1 MISQLRAGDPG
12 ADLVVGALA
21 EVFVVTGNPGGA
33 FSVEGC
39 NVRGV
44 VDLGRAVRR
53 GVRVRG
59 SEEGCNSDGSGEL
72 HDYCVYA
79 LVPGKLQE
87 ECFI

>member
-1 MISQLRAGDPG
+1 MVSQLRAGDPG
-12 ADLVVGALA
+12 ADLVVSALA
-21 EVFVVTGNPGGA
+21 EVFVVAGDPGGA
-33 FSVEGC
+33 LSVEGC

-72 HDYCVYA
+72 HDYYM
-79 LVPGKLQE
+79 
-87 ECFI
+87 FRF